1 MKLGGNITTYTK
13 TASRRQKHFTKIKP
27 RNNVK
32 DLDERYN
39 FNGWNIE
46 TFLTVTES
54 DAAADGKLHGWPNT
68 SNLRKLSY
76 SITVITRA

>member
-13 TASRRQKHFTKIKP
+13 TASRRQKRFTKIKP

-46 TFLTVTES
+46 KLFLPSRSQTLQQTVNS
-54 DAAADGKLHGWPNT
+54 MDGQT
-68 SNLRKLSY
+68 R
-76 SITVITRA
+76 VIYGS